1 VLTRKGPEGLGY
13 AAFLYGPRRARGFGG
28 IALFSL
34 VRCFLD
40 LGEAGFE
47 VFLMLTDL
55 MPQGHFSV
63 GFCSQKM
70 LPSLPPRVR
79 QFAFSEFF
87 EMLSLQRSQ
96 RWRAAWRL
104 TG

>member
-1 VLTRKGPEGLGY
+1 MRARRAWVTPL
-13 AAFLYGPRRARGFGG
+13 FLYGPRRARGFGG

-63 GFCSQKM
+63 GFRSQKM
-70 LPSLPPRVR
+70 LPSLHPRVR
-79 QFAFSEFF
+79 QFAFSEFY
-87 EMLSLQRSQ
+87 EMLSLKCSQ
-96 RWRAAWRL
+96 RFRAALR
-104 TG
+104 

>member
-1 VLTRKGPEGLGY
+1 LGY
-13 AAFLYGPRRARGFGG
+13 AALLYGLRRARGFGG

-63 GFCSQKM
+63 GFRSQKM

-87 EMLSLQRSQ
+87 EMLSLKCSQ
-96 RWRAAWRL
+96 RFRAALR
-104 TG
+104 